1 MVTLRILSSEMH
13 CSVIGLCYLAYF
25 LFLSFCGWGLG
36 LLNLGAAFIAQIRS
50 LDDHIPLPNVTVGDI
65 GVKFGNGGY
74 NSMDNGLLR
83 FDHVRIPRENMLMK
97 LARVT
102 EQGKYERSNK
112 PRQLGY
118 GAMVFI
124 RQGIVAEASVYLSR
138 AVTIAVRYSAV
149 RRQFGGK
156 DDKAEV
162 QV

>member
-1 MVTLRILSSEMH
+1 
-13 CSVIGLCYLAYF
+13 
-25 LFLSFCGWGLG
+25 
-36 LLNLGAAFIAQIRS
+36 

>member
-1 MVTLRILSSEMH
+1 VAKALLRGPNAISIGSLKGIPCPLWECLLSVFGQGS
-13 CSVIGLCYLAYF
+13 S
-25 LFLSFCGWGLG
+25 
-36 LLNLGAAFIAQIRS
+36 LNLRQAFAECPGS
-50 LDDHIPLPNVTVGDI
+50 DVHSG
-65 GVKFGNGGY
+65 GN
-74 NSMDNGLLR
+74 R
-83 FDHVRIPRENMLMK
+83 

>member
-1 MVTLRILSSEMH
+1 VAKALLHGPNAISVGNLGYSMSIVGMPFVCLGQGSS
-13 CSVIGLCYLAYF
+13 
-25 LFLSFCGWGLG
+25 
-36 LLNLGAAFIAQIRS
+36 LNLRQAFDEYPGS
-50 LDDHIPLPNVTVGDI
+50 DVHSG
-65 GVKFGNGGY
+65 GN
-74 NSMDNGLLR
+74 R
-83 FDHVRIPRENMLMK
+83 

-102 EQGKYERSNK
+102 KQGKYERSNK

-124 RQGIVAEASVYLSR
+124 RQFIVADASVYLSR